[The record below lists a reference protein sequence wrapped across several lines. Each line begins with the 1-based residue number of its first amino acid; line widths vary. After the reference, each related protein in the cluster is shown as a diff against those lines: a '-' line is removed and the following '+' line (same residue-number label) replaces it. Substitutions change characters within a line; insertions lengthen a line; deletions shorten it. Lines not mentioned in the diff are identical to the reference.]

1 MGDAVVTSL
10 VGAPVSLFSLQ
21 PEISV
26 HATLVDKSGAR
37 GRQSRRRRK
46 IGFLPAKRTHQLPG
60 LSTGPPAIFKVSG
73 GIAGPC
79 RLLF

>member
-26 HATLVDKSGAR
+26 HAALVGKSGTR
-37 GRQSRRRRK
+37 GRQTRR
-46 IGFLPAKRTHQLPG
+46 GHGEESSFHPQNAPTNCQD
-60 LSTGPPAIFKVSG
+60 
-73 GIAGPC
+73 
-79 RLLF
+79 